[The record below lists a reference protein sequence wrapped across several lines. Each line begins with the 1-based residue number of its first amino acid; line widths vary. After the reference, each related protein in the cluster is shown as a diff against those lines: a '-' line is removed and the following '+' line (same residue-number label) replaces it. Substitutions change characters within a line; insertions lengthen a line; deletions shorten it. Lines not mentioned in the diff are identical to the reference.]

1 MYHVAKLE
9 FNEGDVLKT
18 NAPSVP
24 IKEEGDIPRICIS
37 NNPLKCILALHPI
50 VNKGKVYS
58 KTYTALYS
66 WLYDR
71 FCYKQ
76 NIAMKKMK
84 DTFKIYET
92 KFPHGNVTLL
102 NYSSAVD
109 AVVFRYKDISISEI
123 KLLIRIFRQY
133 YWSVKFIREDNEKI
147 FRSFIIRNVQ
157 LLQLL
162 EVMDKSYLPPNASN
176 FRKFGER

>member
-1 MYHVAKLE
+1 MIGGNISMSMYHVAKLE

-18 NAPSVP
+18 NIPSVP
-24 IKEEGDIPRICIS
+24 IKEEGDIPRICVS
-37 NNPLKCILALHPI
+37 NKPLKCILALYTI
-50 VNKGKVYS
+50 INKGKVYS

-123 KLLIRIFRQY
+123 KLLIRLY
-133 YWSVKFIREDNEKI
+133 LDNIAGVLNLSEKI
-147 FRSFIIRNVQ
+147 MKRFLDF
-157 LLQLL
+157 L
-162 EVMDKSYLPPNASN
+162 
-176 FRKFGER
+176 